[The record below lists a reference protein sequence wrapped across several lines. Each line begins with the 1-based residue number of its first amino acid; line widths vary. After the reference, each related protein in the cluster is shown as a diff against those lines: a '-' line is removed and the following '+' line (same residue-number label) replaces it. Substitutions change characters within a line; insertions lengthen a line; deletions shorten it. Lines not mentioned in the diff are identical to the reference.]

1 MKKVFKSIGTIMLS
15 FIVCCVFMSIGV
27 LGCGLLSNS
36 YNWCLDWTNIA
47 FQNPYIHTV
56 LELIVMSVHIPL
68 FVVAA
73 LIAIMGLFVFVSNF
87 TDDLNNV

>member
-36 YNWCLDWTNIA
+36 YNWCLD
-47 FQNPYIHTV
+47 
-56 LELIVMSVHIPL
+56 
-68 FVVAA
+68 
-73 LIAIMGLFVFVSNF
+73 
-87 TDDLNNV
+87 

>member
-1 MKKVFKSIGTIMLS
+1 MKRVFKSIGTIMLS
-15 FIVCCVFMSIGV
+15 FIICCVLMSVGV

-36 YNWCLDWTNIA
+36 YNWCLDWTYIA

-56 LELIVMSVHIPL
+56 LELLVILVHIPL
-68 FVVAA
+68 FVIAC

>member
-47 FQNPYIHTV
+47 FQNPYILTV